1 LEYCLDCSLVRR
13 GIQNLIAGAIK
24 KEKKERGKNDLVN
37 ETNCFIICEHR
48 NPPLMKK
55 LKYETTV

>member
-1 LEYCLDCSLVRR
+1 LVRR